1 MNEQDDPLNR
11 LPTPDMAPR
20 SRLLPS
26 LIWLVPLVAAVAG
39 LVLII
44 QTYAGRG
51 PTITIQFETAEGLE
65 AGKTEVRYKNVVI
78 GRVSTIELSE
88 DRQHVVVSVDLRKD
102 AASVAVEGSRFW
114 VVRPRI
120 DLGGVSGLGTLVS
133 GAFVGVDI
141 GLGDEQILNF
151 VGLEVPP
158 AVTHDQK
165 GTRYVLTA
173 SELGSLNIGSPIYFR
188 SIPVGRIVGFDLDED
203 GEGITLQAFVDAPYD
218 RYVTSRTR
226 FWNASGIDV
235 NLDANGLELSTQSL
249 VTLVAGGVAFQ
260 SLPRRG
266 EPPPPAAADSAFRLY
281 DDQITALAPADNI
294 AMPVRMRF
302 FQSMRGLSK
311 GAVVDF
317 KGVEVGKVTD
327 LELEYDPARKRFAAN
342 VSAVIYPERLGRAYA
357 QLRER
362 EGGQDPAPEAL
373 FQRMIDRGLRAQLRN
388 GNLITGQLYVA
399 LDFLPR
405 GQSKQLDRESRP
417 LEIPTEAGSFDQL
430 QAQIADIVTK
440 IDAIPFD
447 DIGGNL
453 RDTLARAEQLM
464 AQINTELAPELQ
476 RTLEE
481 TRATVAAA
489 NRALAAP
496 DAPLQQ
502 DMRMMMEQVDRAA
515 RSLRNLSDTLQRN
528 PQSLL
533 RGKPDDG
540 EEINDD

>member
-1 MNEQDDPLNR
+1 MNDSDDPLSR
-11 LPTPDMAPR
+11 LPTPELTPR

-26 LIWLVPLVAAVAG
+26 LIWLVPLVAAILG

-51 PTITIQFETAEGLE
+51 PTITIQFESAEGLE

-88 DRQHVVVSVDLRKD
+88 DRQHVIVSVDLRKD

-114 VVRPRI
+114 VVRPRV

-133 GAFVGVDI
+133 GAYVGVDI
-141 GLGDEQILNF
+141 GLSDKETLAFI
-151 VGLEVPP
+151 GLEVPP

-165 GTRYVLTA
+165 GTRYVLT
-173 SELGSLNIGSPIYFR
+173 SDELGSLNIGSPLYFR
-188 SIPVGRIVGFDLDED
+188 SIPVGRIVGFELDED

-218 RYVTSRTR
+218 RFVTPRTR

-260 SLPRRG
+260 SPPRRG
-266 EPPPPAAADSAFRLY
+266 EPPPPAEADATFRLY
-281 DDQITALAPADNI
+281 ADQVTAMAPADRV

-317 KGVEVGKVTD
+317 KGVEVGAVTD
-327 LELEYDPARKRFAAN
+327 LELEYDPSRKRFASN
-342 VSAVIYPERLGRAYA
+342 VTAVIYPERLGRAYE
-357 QLRER
+357 QLRSR
-362 EGGQDPAPEAL
+362 EGGDDPAPEAL

-405 GQSKQLDRESRP
+405 TASRQLDRDARP
-417 LEIPTEAGSFDQL
+417 LEIPTEVGSFDQL
-430 QAQIADIVTK
+430 QTQIADIVTK
-440 IDAIPFD
+440 IDAIPFGE
-447 DIGGNL
+447 IGGNL
-453 RDTLARAEQLM
+453 RDTLSRAEQLM
-464 AQINTELAPELQ
+464 TQIDSELAPELQ

-481 TRATVAAA
+481 TRATVEAA

-496 DAPLQQ
+496 DSPLQQ
-502 DMRMMMEQVDRAA
+502 DMRAMMEQVDRAA

-533 RGKPDDG
+533 RGKPDDA
-540 EEINDD
+540 EEVNDD